1 MAKYI
6 PLKDWQKKQNL
17 ISMSVLRR
25 LINERY
31 TNGFHR
37 VVRKIGGRWFVVSG
51 EFSKWIEWQNK
62 EEEKRAYRVQNSGQS
77 DCKAE
82 LSLYERRA
90 QIYGQRG
97 QGLR

>member
-1 MAKYI
+1 MVKYI
-6 PLKDWQKKQNL
+6 PLKEWQQKQKL

-37 VVRKIGGRWFVVSG
+37 VVRKIGGRWFVISG
-51 EFSKWIEWQNK
+51 EFEKWVDWQNK
-62 EEEKRAYRVQNSGQS
+62 EDEKRAYRIQNSGQS
-77 DCKAE
+77 GSE
-82 LSLYERRA
+82 TEFSLHERRV